1 MLASA
6 RRGNRSLDFI
16 TEVYFFNE
24 QEWMLVYSLIV
35 MGIQREVNN
44 KSYLETPFS
53 IIGDREIDIIKRI
66 VIKL

>member
-1 MLASA
+1 
-6 RRGNRSLDFI
+6 
-16 TEVYFFNE
+16 
-24 QEWMLVYSLIV
+24 

-66 VIKL
+66 VIKLCYSAIAYLFAIK

>member
-1 MLASA
+1 LI
-6 RRGNRSLDFI
+6 SLRKSI
-16 TEVYFFNE
+16 SSMNKNGL
-24 QEWMLVYSLIV
+24 LVYSLIV